1 MALDSEGPSGVAVTG
16 PAPSAPRG
24 LGGALGL
31 GLLAVIP
38 LGAGALRLT
47 QLAGGPAVI
56 PADPRFDAV
65 PVAVVLHIL
74 CSAIFVLLGVLQF
87 LPRFRRAHRAWHRRA
102 GRVIIVAGLVVI
114 GSALW
119 LTLFYD
125 ARPGTGPLLFVLRL
139 LFTGV
144 MAFSLVRGLTAIRER
159 DIANHRA
166 WMMRA
171 YALGLGAGTQVLTE
185 GIAGAVIGHAVLV
198 GDLAKGAGWVIDLLI
213 AEYLIRRPSLTT
225 AARRPAR

>member
-1 MALDSEGPSGVAVTG
+1 MFRRNPR
-16 PAPSAPRG
+16 APSG

-38 LGAGALRLT
+38 LSVGTLRLV

-56 PADPRFDAV
+56 PADPRFDSV
-65 PVAVVLHIL
+65 PVAVVLHVIS
-74 CSAIFVLLGVLQF
+74 SAVFVLLGVLQF
-87 LPRFRRAHRAWHRRA
+87 LPRFRRTHRVWHRRS
-102 GRVIIVAGLVVI
+102 GRVTIVAGLVVI

-125 ARPGTGPLLFVLRL
+125 PHPGTGPLLFVLRL
-139 LFTGV
+139 LFLGV
-144 MAFSLVRGLTAIRER
+144 MAFSLVRGFTAVRER

-171 YALGLGAGTQVLTE
+171 YALGLGAGTQVLTG

-198 GDLAKGAGWVIDLLI
+198 GDLAKGAGWVINLLI
-213 AEYLIRRPSLTT
+213 AEWLIRRPSLTT
-225 AARRPAR
+225 VAPRPV